1 MLTFILLVTLIIIAA
16 TVACNQARKPIFGPK
31 FEVLA
36 FYEKGWNDLTY
47 GYPSLT
53 KHYKD
58 FDILIPYWYTVNQDG
73 SIDYSK
79 IGYEQKVEDFAKKNK
94 QFKLVPL
101 FNNGK
106 GSPDMLLDKN
116 TRAAAVKNIVKKV
129 TDHDY
134 AGVNIDF
141 ELLPPESKDG
151 LTAFIGELSKE
162 LKPKKKIL
170 SVSVFPKSDG
180 VEELGAAYDYG
191 ALSKYADFI
200 TIMTYDKHSD
210 SSEAGAIAPYDW
222 VERNIA
228 IALKSIPKEKLT
240 VCIGAYGYDWP
251 VPASAGET
259 EYIGLKEALQRAN
272 QHGAKI
278 QWDNSSQSPFYTYA
292 ADDGTKHEVWFE
304 SGSSASRKIA
314 LAKKY
319 GLRGVAIWRIGFE
332 DEDYWKSLLGAIKK

>member
-1 MLTFILLVTLIIIAA
+1 MLATLIITAA
-16 TVACNQARKPIFGPK
+16 AAACNQARKPIFKPK

-47 GYPSLT
+47 GYPSLA
-53 KHYKD
+53 KHYQD
-58 FDILIPYWYTVNQDG
+58 FDVLVPYWYTVNQDG
-73 SIDYSK
+73 SISYSN
-79 IGYEQKVEDFAKKNK
+79 IGYEQQVEDFAKKHN

-106 GSPDMLLDKN
+106 GSPDVLLDNN
-116 TRAAAVKNIVKKV
+116 TRAVAVKNIVKKV
-129 TDHDY
+129 TDHNY

-141 ELLPPESKDG
+141 ELLPPEAKNG
-151 LTAFIGELSKE
+151 LIAFISDLSKE

-180 VEELGAAYDYG
+180 GEEFGAAYDYG
-191 ALSKYADFI
+191 AIAKYADFI

-210 SSEAGAIAPYDW
+210 SSEAGSVAPYDW
-222 VERNIA
+222 VEKNIQ
-228 IALKSIPKEKLT
+228 IALKSIPKEQLT

-259 EYIGLKEALQRAN
+259 EYIGLKEALQRASK
-272 QHGAKI
+272 HGAKI
-278 QWDNSSQSPFYTYA
+278 QWDDSTQSPFYTYT

-304 SGSSASRKIA
+304 SGQSAARKIA

-319 GLRGVAIWRIGFE
+319 GLRGIAIWRIGFE
-332 DEDYWKSLLGAIKK
+332 DEDYWKNLKDAIKK